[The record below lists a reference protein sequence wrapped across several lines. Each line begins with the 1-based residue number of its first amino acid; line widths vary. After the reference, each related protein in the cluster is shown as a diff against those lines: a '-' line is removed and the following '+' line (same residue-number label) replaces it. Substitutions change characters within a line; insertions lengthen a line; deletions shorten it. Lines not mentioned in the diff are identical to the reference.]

1 MALSFSIDLRAAEQ
15 DQLLAIARRSIHRG
29 MSDDRPLAVP
39 LEELPEALTP
49 ALAAF
54 VTLTMDGALRGCI
67 GSLEPAAA
75 LAQGVADAAYSAAFR
90 DPRFPQLQR
99 HELDRTTIEISV
111 LSGMATIHA
120 LNSAE
125 LLAQLEPGS
134 DGLLIEEGRHR
145 ATFLPAVWET
155 LPSPD
160 EFLAQLMKKAGL
172 PEDHWS
178 ATLRCYRY
186 RSVSMK
192 EAEVACNPSG
202 GSR

>member
-1 MALSFSIDLRAAEQ
+1 MALSFSIDLRDAEQ
-15 DQLLAIARRSIHRG
+15 DQLLAIARRSIHSG
-29 MSDDRPLAVP
+29 LADNRPLAVA

-49 ALAAF
+49 ARATF
-54 VTLTMDGALRGCI
+54 VTLTIDGALRGCI
-67 GSLEPAAA
+67 GSLEPVAA

-90 DPRFPQLQR
+90 DPRFPQLER

-111 LSGMATIHA
+111 LSGRAPIDTM
-120 LNSAE
+120 SRAE
-125 LLAQLEPGS
+125 LLAQLDPGS

-145 ATFLPAVWET
+145 ATFLPAVWKT
-155 LPSPD
+155 LPSPV
-160 EFLAQLMKKAGL
+160 EFLSQLMKKAGL

-202 GSR
+202 AS